1 MLKRTD
7 EPQRFYGNVIPSFTW
22 DNTEERNYEFM
33 AARSRVSTRRLGDIP
48 GITAP
53 VKVKSL
59 MEDLGYNPDTTAKDV
74 ADEFCESI
82 QQYIA
87 GETGHHLVKK
97 YGWR

>member
-1 MLKRTD
+1 MLKRTV
-7 EPQRFYGNVIPSFTW
+7 EPQHIYETVPSFTW
-22 DNTEERNYEFM
+22 DDTDERNFEFM
-33 AARSRVSTRRLGDIP
+33 AARSRVSTRALGDIP
-48 GITAP
+48 GITPP

-82 QQYIA
+82 RHYIDN
-87 GETGHHLVKK
+87 ETGHPLVKK